1 MFIDILCLAAS
12 AYGFFL
18 GFKEGI
24 VNTVFRTL
32 SIFIAMMAAFK
43 FSPYMTEMLEKGFDV
58 NNPLMF
64 IVGFVVTFFLVLWL
78 LRLAGNLVTQG
89 MEVAHVNLPNQ
100 VIGGTVLAFIF
111 VIFYSIVVW
120 FVDSAGMIEGN
131 TKGSSYT
138 FRYLEPLPQKTF
150 SFLGTMKPSF
160 QKFFQKTNQVMDGV
174 EKSRV
179 KHTETKTDIYDI
191 QDNTNPNN
199 QRAIPNQQP
208 QRPSSNNPYDNS
220 YQPEQ

>member
-1 MFIDILCLAAS
+1 MFIDILCLAAA

-64 IVGFVVTFFLVLWL
+64 IAGFIVTFFLVLWL
-78 LRLAGNLVTQG
+78 LRLAGDLVTQG

-100 VIGGTVLAFIF
+100 VVGGSVLAFIF
-111 VIFYSIVVW
+111 VIFYSIILW
-120 FVDSAGMIEGN
+120 FMDGAQMIEPT
-131 TKGSSYT
+131 TKGQSYT
-138 FRYLEPLPQKTF
+138 YHYLEPLPSKTF
-150 SFLGTMKPSF
+150 SFLGNMKPSF
-160 QKFFQKTNQVMDGV
+160 QKFFQKTNQVMDDV

-179 KHTETKTDIYDI
+179 KRTETKTDIYDI
-191 QDNTNPNN
+191 EEKANPNSDN
-199 QRAIPNQQP
+199 RPATSQP
-208 QRPSSNNPYDNS
+208 QRPQSNNPYDNS
-220 YQPEQ
+220 YQPE